1 MRFLRLTLIT
11 LAISLILSAGDF
23 AAAQQKGKG
32 AADKGGPADK
42 GGKGDEKGAKGS
54 ATSTQKGSTAAT
66 GKKGDPQDI
75 KLNTGDWQISCTY
88 FESTAGKESPVAIL
102 LTSADGPEKKDAR
115 NRRVWQP
122 TALALQKT
130 GFAVIT
136 VDLRKHGD
144 SVPPDAESA
153 AKLKSAPADYQLMAS
168 ADLEAVKAFLM
179 EEHHAEKLNIRKLGI
194 VSMGSS
200 SMVAAAFAIADW
212 AKTPYPDAPTDAL
225 KTPRGQDV
233 QALVMYSP
241 NASVKGL
248 NFNSVMKT
256 VKPLQISV
264 YIVASSANK
273 DDARNADKVFKAV
286 ELKEEQF
293 KEYRKLVMVKEN
305 LHAEEFLDS
314 KNRDATKEIVDFLNK
329 NVKELPAPWIERV
342 DRRSK

>member
-1 MRFLRLTLIT
+1 MKFFQLPLIAFLGIVTV
-11 LAISLILSAGDF
+11 AMPVS
-23 AAAQQKGKG
+23 AQQSKGT
-32 AADKGGPADK
+32 ADKGAPGEKAGKAD
-42 GGKGDEKGAKGS
+42 DKGAKGNAGS
-54 ATSTQKGSTAAT
+54 PQKGSTSAT

-75 KLNTGDWQISCTY
+75 KLNTGDWQIQCTY

-122 TALALQKT
+122 TAMALQKG

-153 AKLKSAPADYQLMAS
+153 AKLKSSAADHQLMAS

-179 EEHHAEKLNIRKLGI
+179 EEHHAEKLNIRKLAI

-200 SMVAAAFAIADW
+200 SMVAAAFTVADW
-212 AKTPYPDAPTDAL
+212 AKTPYPDAPVDAL

-241 NASVKGL
+241 NATVKGL
-248 NFNSVMKT
+248 NFNTVMKAI
-256 VKPLQISV
+256 KPLQVST

-273 DDARNADKVFKAV
+273 DDVRNADKVFKAV

-293 KEYRKLVMVKEN
+293 KEYRKLVLVKEN
-305 LHAEEFLDS
+305 LHAEQFLDS

-329 NVKELPAPWIERV
+329 NVKELQAPWVERV